1 MGSDKRHDNQAYG
14 SELPQHQVSL
24 SAYQIARFPVTVAEY
39 ACAVRAKAVR
49 EPPKGYLGTDWQT
62 QLQRLD
68 HPVVCISW
76 QDALVYTRWLAKMTG
91 QPWRLPTEAEWE
103 KAARW
108 DAERQI
114 SRVYPWGD
122 AFDKARCNTSES
134 GIKTTTSV
142 GSYPG
147 GDSPSGALD
156 MAGNVWEWTST
167 LFAPYPYT
175 ASDSREVEDSTRHRV
190 LRGGSWDNGA
200 KDARAACRSATRPD
214 YFSDGGFGFRLALT
228 PAGS

>member
-114 SRVYPWGD
+114 SCVYPWGD

-134 GIKTTTSV
+134 GIKTTSRLEATQVETAQVAHWIWQAMCGSGPAPSLPRIPTPPVIAARLKIPPGIVCCVAARGTMVPRTPARPVAVLPGQTTSV
-142 GSYPG
+142 TA
-147 GDSPSGALD
+147 AL
-156 MAGNVWEWTST
+156 
-167 LFAPYPYT
+167 
-175 ASDSREVEDSTRHRV
+175 ASASR
-190 LRGGSWDNGA
+190 
-200 KDARAACRSATRPD
+200 
-214 YFSDGGFGFRLALT
+214 
-228 PAGS
+228 